1 MNVSAEENG
10 MRRIGFA
17 AMALCHAAVPVAL
30 QDAPEG
36 GNIVWRDGKEH
47 DQALAEAKAT
57 GMPVVLFF
65 TAVW

>member
-1 MNVSAEENG
+1 MK
-10 MRRIGFA
+10 RIGW
-17 AMALCHAAVPVAL
+17 MALALCLAALPVAS

-36 GNIVWRDGKEH
+36 GNIAWRDGKEH

-65 TAVW
+65 TADW